1 MRRGALV
8 MTVAMLVVLAT
19 GVWAVVTITYPVEG
33 QTVGSSTPVRGM
45 VSQKA
50 FLVIYS
56 DIYRCNTNE
65 HVRRVPGIRHW
76 TKDDGSFAVRIATPR
91 VFADP
96 SIKLI
101 YKIHVRAYS
110 QPNRGA
116 DPPDLSEAV
125 VTVKSE

>member
-8 MTVAMLVVLAT
+8 MTVAMLVVVAT
-19 GVWAVVTITYPVEG
+19 GVWAVVTIAYPVQG
-33 QTVGSSTPVRGM
+33 QTVGSSTPVKGM

-56 DIYRCNTNE
+56 DIYRCDTNE

-96 SIKLI
+96 SIELT
-101 YKIHVRAYS
+101 YKIHV
-110 QPNRGA
+110 GA
-116 DPPDLSEAV
+116 QIRPTWVRL
-125 VTVKSE
+125 